1 MWVEKYRPKQV
12 DEVIG
17 NESAKLEFI
26 EWVKLWKKGKTRELG
41 ILLVGPAGI
50 GKTSWVHAFA
60 NTFGYVVIET
70 NASDYRSKKALE
82 DRLGHL
88 YKASTLDSFMGKGR
102 REPLL
107 FLDEVDGID
116 PKADSG
122 AIPTLISIIKSSRIL
137 TVLAANV
144 LDQKQHKLLIENFKI
159 INFNP
164 LTPRQIIILLKRILY
179 LEGAT
184 VENQVLNDIAVKS
197 KGDARAAINMLQAV
211 LMGISIGSMGITIEN
226 LPYDVLLKRLSEAVD
241 KGEVSMLIQSNL
253 NYLEDLI
260 ETISDSINRS
270 GLDIKLTALLLNELS
285 ELDMMWRRINR
296 ERKWSLLKY
305 FIPNISDFIFKLKKY
320 ISFEPRITEYRFQL
334 FIRTRKVREQREEM
348 LNLLS
353 NTFHLSKRK
362 FMTEVLPYR
371 YNELVIDEWRD
382 LQKWCSRMYG

>member
-334 FIRTRKVREQREEM
+334 FIRNRKVREQREEM